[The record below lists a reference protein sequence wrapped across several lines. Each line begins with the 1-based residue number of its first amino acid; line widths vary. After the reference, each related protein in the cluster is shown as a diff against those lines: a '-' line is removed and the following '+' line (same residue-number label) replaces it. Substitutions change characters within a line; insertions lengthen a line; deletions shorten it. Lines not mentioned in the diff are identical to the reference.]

1 MGELKGSVPA
11 DKKSEE
17 KDDEF
22 VKISK
27 ESEEIIQKMEK
38 SFEESQKTKSET
50 VQESKNENKTEII
63 KIESSSKSDSFKE
76 IEKESKEIVSKLEQ
90 SFVST
95 EEQKDINYEKEDN
108 IIKAGILNILLSKA
122 EDLEN
127 KDLIGKSDPFVK
139 IKYRDQELKSKKV
152 RNSLAPEWNFSADF
166 IVSPIDEDSDV
177 VFEVYDDD
185 FGKENFIGSFKMPVT
200 QAITK
205 SGLEPVWYPLTA
217 CKSGKIN
224 FSTLF
229 TPDEEENKESNMQ
242 NEQNHD
248 KTDSINDSSK
258 PDESSGEKD
267 SSNEK
272 DERNEQATES
282 SDEGCKDSNAKESK
296 REIDNKVT
304 ELQNKT
310 EVCDKRD
317 YENVDV
323 AASNNDL
330 ESKKEKEKEDLSLL
344 NKEEPIDSMKTK
356 DQVVESTSS
365 KLEDEN
371 KQIPSDVVNEKE
383 ESLKKEETSLTQIN
397 ISDDIKDK
405 NNSTLHHKLEVGDPV
420 DMQKKTLDHVSKSDK
435 SIEKAED
442 KKEESTKDMDQS
454 NLEAKLNEEKSSKD
468 MKDLTK
474 IA

>member
-1 MGELKGSVPA
+1 MG
-11 DKKSEE
+11 
-17 KDDEF
+17 
-22 VKISK
+22 
-27 ESEEIIQKMEK
+27 
-38 SFEESQKTKSET
+38 
-50 VQESKNENKTEII
+50 
-63 KIESSSKSDSFKE
+63 
-76 IEKESKEIVSKLEQ
+76 
-90 SFVST
+90 
-95 EEQKDINYEKEDN
+95 
-108 IIKAGILNILLSKA
+108 
-122 EDLEN
+122 
-127 KDLIGKSDPFVK
+127 
-139 IKYRDQELKSKKV
+139 KV

-205 SGLEPVWYPLTA
+205 SGLKPVWYPLTA

-229 TPDEEENKESNMQ
+229 TPDEEKNKESNMQ

-258 PDESSGEKD
+258 PDESLGEKD

-304 ELQNKT
+304 ELQNQT
-310 EVCDKRD
+310 ELCDKRD

-330 ESKKEKEKEDLSLL
+330 ESKKEKDDLSLL
-344 NKEEPIDSMKTK
+344 NKEELFKVEKKDPIDSMKTK
-356 DQVVESTSS
+356 DQVVGSTSS

-468 MKDLTK
+468 MENLTK
-474 IA
+474 IEDIKENVLEGISQGEEISNNKVNEENDIRNE